1 MIMSQTT
8 DLNEG
13 PEEGEIYDS
22 LEDISSDEEQENTLE
37 VTSKTNKIKKIN
49 YFTTKKKSKNFKK
62 LHDEEENEKPL
73 KNALLNKTSESILYE
88 K

>member
-1 MIMSQTT
+1 MIMSQSK
-8 DLNEG
+8 DLMEG

-49 YFTTKKKSKNFKK
+49 YFTTKKKSRKIKK
-62 LHDEEENEKPL
+62 YDEEEKKPL
-73 KNALLNKTSESILYE
+73 KKALLNKTS